1 MKKKGLILLILLV
14 VFLSLDF
21 GIAAGQSYSFNV
33 PTAVVHYYIN
43 ADGTATIEY
52 TYDFVNKPGAHE
64 IDFIDI
70 GMPAGSTYSYSY
82 MSAEI
87 DGNAISHIKKSEY
100 ISNGVEFGLGSN
112 AIPAGGSGHFHA
124 RIWNVKGVIFPGTEE
139 EAEAYAGSQ
148 FQPNYFDSSAVS
160 GKTDMTVI
168 IFLPPG
174 LTTEEPRRSEPK
186 GWPGESE
193 PESGYDSDGRV
204 YYRWQSSEASSKDRY
219 VFNVTFPA
227 RLVPESA
234 ISSPPAGNTFTNQP
248 VGVGGIFETIF
259 ENLFGFGCCSIFA
272 LFFGWSIYQ
281 GTVGTNKRKMKYL
294 PPKISIEGNG
304 VKRGLT
310 AVEAALLMEE
320 PMDKILTMILF
331 SVVKKG
337 AAEVIT
343 REPLEI
349 KQITPLPDLRAY
361 ETDFLKAFEAKTE
374 AAKRNLL
381 QELMVK
387 LVKSVTN
394 KMKGFS
400 HKETVEYYK
409 SIIDKAWEYIAA
421 EDTPEVQMKKIEEAL
436 DWTMADRNYENRTKR
451 VFTGPVFLPTW
462 WSSYD
467 PTFRPS
473 TVASAGGSLTGSASP
488 SSGHSVSLPHL
499 PGSDFAASV
508 VNSVQSFS
516 AGVIGNLTSFTG
528 GITNKTNPIP
538 KTSGRSSSG
547 RSSGGSCACACACAS
562 CACACAGGGR

>member
-1 MKKKGLILLILLV
+1 MKKKGLILILILV
-14 VFLSLDF
+14 AFLSLDF
-21 GIAAGQSYSFNV
+21 GVAAGQSYSFKV
-33 PTAVVHYYIN
+33 PTAIVNYYIN
-43 ADGTATIEY
+43 SDGTATIEY
-52 TYDFVNKPGAHE
+52 TYDFVNNSGAHE
-64 IDFIDI
+64 IDFVDI
-70 GMPAGSTYSYSY
+70 GMPAGSKYSYSY

-87 DGNAISHIKKSEY
+87 GGNAITHIKKSEY
-100 ISNGVEFGLGSN
+100 VSNGVEFGLGSN
-112 AIPAGGSGHFHA
+112 AIPAGASGRFHA
-124 RIWNVKGVIFPGTEE
+124 LIWNVQGVIFPGTAE

-148 FQPNYFDSSAVS
+148 FQPNYFDSAAVS
-160 GKTDMTVI
+160 GKTDMTVT

-174 LTTEEPRRSEPK
+174 LSPDEPRRSEPEK
-186 GWPGESE
+186 WPGESE
-193 PESGYDSDGRV
+193 PESGYDEEGRV
-204 YYRWQSSEASSKDRY
+204 FYRWQSAEASSASAY

-227 RLVPESA
+227 RLIPESA
-234 ISSPPAGNTFTNQP
+234 ISTPPPANTFSSS
-248 VGVGGIFETIF
+248 GSGFLEGIF
-259 ENLFGFGCCSIFA
+259 ENLFGFGCCSFFA
-272 LFFGWSIYQ
+272 LIFGWSIYQ
-281 GTVGTNKRKMKYL
+281 GTVGNNKRKMKYL

-304 VKRGLT
+304 IKRGLT

-331 SVVKKG
+331 SIVKKG
-337 AAEVIT
+337 AAEVVT
-343 REPLEI
+343 RDPLEI
-349 KQITPLPDLRAY
+349 KTITPQPELRAY
-361 ETDFLKAFEAKTE
+361 EVDFLKAFEANTD

-409 SIIDKAWEYIAA
+409 KIIDKAWDYMAA
-421 EDTPEVQMKKIEEAL
+421 EDTPEVQMQKLEEAL
-436 DWTMADRNYENRTKR
+436 DWTMADRDYENRSRR

-462 WSSYD
+462 WGSYD

-473 TVASAGGSLTGSASP
+473 KLPTSGGSLTGSAS
-488 SSGHSVSLPHL
+488 GGQSVSLPQL
-499 PGSDFAASV
+499 PGSDFAASM

-516 AGVIGNLTSFTG
+516 AGVIGNLTAFTG